1 MVPVYS
7 LFVSMDLIDSIPGI
21 ICFMTATSL
30 PMAVWMLKNFM
41 DSVPVSLEEAA
52 WVDGASAL
60 KALRTIVLPLMKP
73 GLLVVFIFIF
83 TATWGNFFVPF
94 ILTTDPDI
102 QPAAVAIY
110 QFFGTHGAVVYGK
123 LAAFAVIYSSPAL
136 ILYAIMQKVSGGSF
150 ALAGAVKG

>member
-1 MVPVYS
+1 
-7 LFVSMDLIDSIPGI
+7 
-21 ICFMTATSL
+21 
-30 PMAVWMLKNFM
+30 MAVWMLKNFM

-136 ILYAIMQKVSGGSF
+136 VLYAIMQKVSGGSF
-150 ALAGAVKG
+150 AMAGAVKG